1 MNIDQELKGKKV
13 LITGASKGLGREI
26 AINFEKLGCKLFL
39 CARDLELLNIL
50 KSSFSIQSE
59 HHFFNLDLLNDLERN
74 KMLDQIQKDFES
86 PDIIIHCLGG
96 SLGFNDPLDNI
107 ENYLKSI
114 KGNLGVAIDINNKFI
129 PNFKKKKFGNII
141 HVSSVV
147 AKQATASVPYVT
159 AKSAIS
165 AYVRTLGNHLAD
177 HNVVVSGILPGAFIA
192 ENNAMAR
199 FKKFKPDEYQ
209 EFVNKLPLRRMPH
222 AIEYIEI
229 IKLLSSR
236 KSQIFSGSMIPLDT
250 GQGISVI

>member
-39 CARDLELLNIL
+39 CARDLELLNNL
-50 KSSFSIQSE
+50 KSSFSNQSE

-74 KMLDQIQKDFES
+74 KMLNQIQKDFEN

-96 SLGFNDPLDNI
+96 SLGFNNPLDNI

-129 PNFKKKKFGNII
+129 PNFKKRKFGNIV

-209 EFVNKLPLRRMPH
+209 EFVNKLPLKRMPH
-222 AIEYIEI
+222 AKEYIEI

-250 GQGISVI
+250 GQGLSIS